1 MRMTEPR
8 HRISLSRGW
17 RQVEIPVPMTEEPAA
32 RKTVCWSRS
41 FQASEGLLQATGVRL
56 QFAPCHECSTS
67 LVSCEINGHALALRE
82 ANADYD
88 WDITQRLQ
96 RNNRLTISIQPKPL
110 ETSDSTPP
118 SEHPFPF
125 APWLVIIE
133 S

>member
-1 MRMTEPR
+1 VRMTEPR

-17 RQVEIPVPMTEEPAA
+17 RQVETPGPTSEEPAVG
-32 RKTVCWSRS
+32 KTVCWSRS

-56 QFAPCHECSTS
+56 QFAPCHECSAS

-82 ANADYD
+82 ANTDYD

-96 RNNRLTISIQPKPL
+96 RNNRLKVSIGLTPL
-110 ETSDSTPP
+110 ETNDSPPP

-125 APWLVIIE
+125 EPWLVIIE